1 MRAATARF
9 RYLGAPLFVAV
20 GMVVFVLGIVFYP
33 GDPYRQ
39 DLMQVLQPP
48 GPEHWLGT
56 DHLGRDVFA
65 RVLHGSY
72 RSVGIAMICVSVS
85 VGVGGMLGLA
95 CALRGGLFD
104 TLVMRAADVTLALPG
119 IVVALAFAAFFGGG
133 VLPIILGLNLSFW
146 PSFARMARAIALST
160 LNENHVEA
168 ARLAGFSSMAI
179 LRNHLLPP
187 VLHRLSGLIA
197 LNIGVAI
204 ISISS
209 LGFLGFG
216 LQPPEPE
223 WGGMIS
229 ELIPYMA
236 SAPAQIGGPCLAIFL
251 TVSGM
256 SALASRLEYGRVY
269 DA

>member
-1 MRAATARF
+1 MQALPQFRRPGALAFLAAGIV
-9 RYLGAPLFVAV
+9 LI
-20 GMVVFVLGIVFYP
+20 VLGILFYP

-39 DLMQVLQPP
+39 DLILALQPP
-48 GPEHWLGT
+48 GFEHWLGT
-56 DHLGRDVFA
+56 DHLGRDVMA

-72 RSVGIAMICVSVS
+72 RSVGLAVICVGLS
-85 VGVGGMLGLA
+85 VGVGGILGLA
-95 CALRGGLFD
+95 SALQGGLFD
-104 TLVMRAADVTLALPG
+104 AVIMRAADVTLAMPG
-119 IVVALAFAAFFGGG
+119 IVVALAFAAFLGGG

-160 LNENHVEA
+160 LQENHVEA
-168 ARLAGFSSMAI
+168 ARLAGYSGMTI
-179 LRNHLLPP
+179 LSRHLLPP
-187 VLHRLSGLIA
+187 VLQQLSGLVA

-223 WGGMIS
+223 WGAMIS

-236 SAPAQIGGPCLAIFL
+236 AAPIQIGGPCLAIFL
-251 TVSGM
+251 TVSAM
-256 SALASRLEYGRVY
+256 SALAGRFEQNARY
-269 DA
+269 NG